1 MDVQEL
7 ERRFFEEKKYA
18 AENVN
23 KLLDFA
29 RKAYIFNEI
38 DSSDYKI
45 LVRELEALGATFPEM
60 EITDSSVTCNSSK

>member
-1 MDVQEL
+1 MHVHEL
-7 ERRFFEEKKYA
+7 KKKFYEEKKYD

-45 LVRELEALGATFPEM
+45 LVRELEVQRT
-60 EITDSSVTCNSSK
+60 